1 MLASA
6 TPASAQESDSVRV
19 STVQPASVVR
29 SGVVPAAAP
38 LLAIEPLAA
47 DAPHRFLY
55 DLGSTGFP
63 HGVGSYGLRPE
74 QQSLTLDGVPFDD
87 LHTGRT
93 RLDLLPLE
101 ALGPLGHDAAFGHA
115 AGTSAIL
122 RPLPAP
128 VARTELR
135 YVTGQVGTQQI
146 GALHAQDRRPGFVGA
161 DGRLGVLAHVSG
173 RDAGGYYG
181 SSDTGGFRAL
191 GRLRLLRP
199 TFSVEVVE
207 MQQRQTDEARSGVN
221 SFDPATPVLGFG
233 TSRETVR
240 NDLWATARGIGLAGG
255 AVSGTAFW
263 TVQRTSFADV
273 DTTISARGDRIGGR
287 ATHAI
292 NLGRHRLEASMTGW
306 VDGDVD
312 GGAIGDTSSR
322 AFAEVRLAGDT
333 QAGPL
338 ALHLEGAALR
348 HDDAVRPAG
357 VLAVRWPAAG
367 LSAALG
373 LSHAPASRLERG
385 GGFSIS
391 GSTRQNSQIASAEL
405 ALDRSAGPF
414 QIRISGYALRQRGL
428 TALAF
433 DPAREA
439 VLDSVGILSD
449 DSALLRLGGEARLGW
464 RTETPRGV
472 YASVLAAGQQ
482 GTADSELGQR
492 LLRTLPDYWARGQI
506 GWKGV
511 GLFSG
516 VLDLDAAIG
525 GRAWPAF
532 QSLDFHAPSALFA
545 LPAPGSALVPASGTL
560 DATITAR
567 VQLRATVFVLY
578 QNALGARAVD
588 GPYLVPI
595 FPFTPHQLSFGVC
608 WSLLN

>member
-1 MLASA
+1 M
-6 TPASAQESDSVRV
+6 
-19 STVQPASVVR
+19 VR
-29 SGVVPAAAP
+29 SGTVPAAVP

-47 DAPHRFLY
+47 EAPHRFLY

-63 HGVGSYGLRPE
+63 HGIGSYGLRPE

-87 LHTGRT
+87 MHTGRV
-93 RLDLLPLE
+93 RFDLLPLE
-101 ALGPLGHDAAFGHA
+101 ALGALGHDAAFGHA

-135 YVTGQVGTQQI
+135 YVTGQAGTQQI
-146 GALHAQDRRPGFVGA
+146 GALHAQDRRPGFAGA

-240 NDLWATARGIGLAGG
+240 NDLWTTARGTGFAGG

-263 TVQRTSFADV
+263 TVQRTSFVDL
-273 DTTISARGDRIGGR
+273 DTTLSARGNRIGGR
-287 ATHAI
+287 VTHGLRI
-292 NLGRHRLEASMTGW
+292 GRHRLEASMTGW
-306 VDGDVD
+306 ADGEVDGAAVE
-312 GGAIGDTSSR
+312 DTSSR
-322 AFAEVRLAGDT
+322 SFAEVRLTGDT

-338 ALHLEGAALR
+338 ALHLEGAAVR
-348 HDDAVRPAG
+348 HDGALRPAG
-357 VLAVRWPAAG
+357 TLAAQWPAAG
-367 LSAALG
+367 LSAAVR
-373 LSHAPASRLERG
+373 LSHAPASRLERS
-385 GGFSIS
+385 GGFSI
-391 GSTRQNSQIASAEL
+391 GGGTAQGSQIVSAEL
-405 ALDRSAGPF
+405 ALNRSAGPF
-414 QIRISGYALRQRGL
+414 QIQISGYALQQRGL

-449 DSALLRLGGEARLGW
+449 DSALLRLGGEVRLGW
-464 RTETPRGV
+464 RTETRRGV
-472 YASVLAAGQQ
+472 YASALAAGQR
-482 GTADSELGQR
+482 GIADTDLGER

-545 LPAPGSALVPASGTL
+545 LPAPGTALVPASGTL
-560 DATITAR
+560 DATLTAR
-567 VQLRATVFVLY
+567 VQQRATVFVLY

-595 FPFTPHQLSFGVC
+595 FPFTPHQLSFGVY